1 MVRSCGASDA
11 EIKLHHDRSFGIFMD
26 ENAPVVIK
34 EALSWMDRTIKKV
47 DEEDESGGGGE
58 LRHECFGLVERA
70 PGHGLQQQRLT
81 PVVALEV

>member
-26 ENAPVVIK
+26 ENTPVVIK

-47 DEEDESGGGGE
+47 DEMDRTIKKVDEEDESGGGGGGGAVD
-58 LRHECFGLVERA
+58 LLSSILG
-70 PGHGLQQQRLT
+70 
-81 PVVALEV
+81 

>member
-26 ENAPVVIK
+26 ENTPVVIK

-47 DEEDESGGGGE
+47 DGEDKSRGGGGGGAVD
-58 LRHECFGLVERA
+58 LLSSILG
-70 PGHGLQQQRLT
+70 
-81 PVVALEV
+81 

>member
-47 DEEDESGGGGE
+47 DDERTRSD
-58 LRHECFGLVERA
+58 
-70 PGHGLQQQRLT
+70 Q
-81 PVVALEV
+81 